1 MRRFAQCCRA
11 GRSTS
16 YLFTFLLFYLFTFNQ
31 LFYLFTF
38 LLLTSFFTFKSES
51 SFHHNQVF
59 FPSQP
64 SLLFIATKSS
74 FLKEYAYGVFPKVHP
89 KYTQS
94 TPKIR
99 HEYRTDTHGVIWK
112 FFQKGVLVYFF
123 LKNHSMIVYEGFLI
137 RLSYRRDT
145 LARLLF
151 ISV

>member
-74 FLKEYAYGVFPKVHP
+74 FLKEYAYFSDYGCTSRSTPKVHP
-89 KYTQS
+89 KYTMS
-94 TPKIR
+94 IVLILIVLS
-99 HEYRTDTHGVIWK
+99 VISSK
-112 FFQKGVLVYFF
+112 KVYLCTFFDKSFQ
-123 LKNHSMIVYEGFLI
+123 
-137 RLSYRRDT
+137 
-145 LARLLF
+145 
-151 ISV
+151 